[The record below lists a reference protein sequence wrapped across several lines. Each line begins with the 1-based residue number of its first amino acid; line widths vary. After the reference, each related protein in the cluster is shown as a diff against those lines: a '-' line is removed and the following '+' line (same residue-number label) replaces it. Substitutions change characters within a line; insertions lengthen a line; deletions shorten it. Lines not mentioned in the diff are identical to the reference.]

1 MADLVSKS
9 GTKSVVW
16 QYFGL
21 RKGTDGVAIDD
32 GTVVCRSCRKTVSAK
47 HGNTSN
53 LLAHLR
59 IHHSNLHAEVT
70 ATMKGGKQRVEPGKH
85 QNQQTLTQVVEVA
98 QSYERTGN
106 KWKELTES
114 VAFFKAR
121 DGQPM
126 YTVEKSGFRK
136 MLKTFDAKYQL
147 PSRKYFSETAI
158 PRLYSSVREKVI
170 EELSSVEYFSGTTD
184 LWSSV
189 GLKPYISYTIH
200 FIDDQWQ
207 LQSKCLQTHFLPE
220 DHTSGVLVDSPTT
233 TFESWMLTAEKQVC
247 LTTDSGS
254 NVVKAARDLKWPRLS
269 CFGHNLHL
277 AITKSLDHDS
287 RVSRAL
293 GLTRKIVSAFHCS
306 WKRKREL
313 SSLC

>member
-1 MADLVSKS
+1 
-9 GTKSVVW
+9 
-16 QYFGL
+16 
-21 RKGTDGVAIDD
+21 
-32 GTVVCRSCRKTVSAK
+32 
-47 HGNTSN
+47 
-53 LLAHLR
+53 
-59 IHHSNLHAEVT
+59 
-70 ATMKGGKQRVEPGKH
+70 
-85 QNQQTLTQVVEVA
+85 
-98 QSYERTGN
+98 
-106 KWKELTES
+106 
-114 VAFFKAR
+114 
-121 DGQPM
+121 M

-158 PRLYSSVREKVI
+158 PSLYSSVREKVM

-184 LWSSV
+184 HWSSV

-200 FIDDQWQ
+200 YIDDQWQ

-220 DHTSGVLVDSPTT
+220 DHTSGVLVDSLTT

-254 NVVKAARDLKWPRLS
+254 NVVKAARDLKWRRLS

-293 GLTRKIVSAFHCS
+293 GLTRKIVSVFHCS
-306 WKRKREL
+306 WKCKREL
-313 SSLC
+313 SKSLLNLNIPDRSLVSVRLYSRRQNKVPIVYRLTTDL